1 MHTILMIIPEFVV
14 STPAKVSSTISMT
27 TRVKY
32 KLKNGP
38 NVSKKIIVD
47 IIGIFTILADKR

>member
-1 MHTILMIIPEFVV
+1 MHTLLMIIPEFVV

-38 NVSKKIIVD
+38 NVSKKIIMIYNYV
-47 IIGIFTILADKR
+47 